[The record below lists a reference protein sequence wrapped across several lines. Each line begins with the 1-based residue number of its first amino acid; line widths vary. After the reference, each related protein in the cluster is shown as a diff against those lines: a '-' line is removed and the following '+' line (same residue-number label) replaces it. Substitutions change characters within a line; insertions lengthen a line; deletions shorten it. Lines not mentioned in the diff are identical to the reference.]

1 METLW
6 SDFLNSEWHDWR
18 GSGRSEDRLEKLTW
32 QQWFL
37 NHWQLTAPVPMPTE
51 EVLAM
56 RHFRERLHALTVKLA
71 EGGHMEEADWQLL
84 NEHLAQDQVTRRL
97 SGEPG
102 DIRLQYVPV
111 TEDWRHVRAEIA
123 ASFGETLLHGETS
136 RIRLCDNPDCRWFFY
151 DDTRNRTK
159 KYCED
164 KTCGNLMKVRRF
176 RARKKAGTDPGEQ

>member
-1 METLW
+1 
-6 SDFLNSEWHDWR
+6 
-18 GSGRSEDRLEKLTW
+18 
-32 QQWFL
+32 
-37 NHWQLTAPVPMPTE
+37 
-51 EVLAM
+51 
-56 RHFRERLHALTVKLA
+56 
-71 EGGHMEEADWQLL
+71 MEEADWQVL
-84 NEHLAQDQVTRRL
+84 NKHLAQDLVTRRL

-136 RIRLCDNPDCRWFFY
+136 RIRLCDNPDCRCFFY